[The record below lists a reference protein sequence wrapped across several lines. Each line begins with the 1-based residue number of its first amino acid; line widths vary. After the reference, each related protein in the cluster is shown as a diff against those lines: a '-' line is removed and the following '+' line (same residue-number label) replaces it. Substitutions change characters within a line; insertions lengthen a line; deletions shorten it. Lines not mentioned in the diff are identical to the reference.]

1 MPCANRRSLLAY
13 TLLFLL
19 SSCSWGQ
26 EMREGLT
33 HLIIPDGTPVKLQM
47 VRTISSAHAREGDR
61 LDFVVVKDVTVG
73 GSTIIQAGTVA
84 SGSVLKVEGKRLL
97 GIGGNVV
104 IKLDSVDLIT
114 GQEVALRARKVIK
127 GSSRTKLM
135 LAEMIITSLFYL
147 PAAPV
152 FLLSRGHDSTV
163 LKGTEVTAYIDGD
176 SVVQTAKLL
185 RKNSDVSELREM
197 INFLPP
203 HTLDG
208 QGHEGDMLNLVFIAK
223 RDDLEM
229 AFERAGWLK
238 TDKSKPT
245 IFWHLLQ
252 QRKHYTKLPMAKLYV
267 FGRAQDYSYAL
278 PEPTSIVARRHHLRV
293 WKTDYE
299 MDGAPIWVGAATHD
313 VSIQIQMKELRIVH
327 RIDPEVDVER
337 DFIGTNLADTRLVA
351 HEEYLHSVDPVFEG
365 QTATGGTYYSDSRI
379 LLVELHQGKSANS
392 GLQRAATTLERG
404 TGGGMAS
411 INASR

>member
-1 MPCANRRSLLAY
+1 MPRANRRSVLAY

-19 SSCSWGQ
+19 SSGSWGQ
-26 EMREGLT
+26 ELREGPT
-33 HLIIPDGTPVKLQM
+33 HLVIPDGTPVKLQM
-47 VRTISSAHAREGDR
+47 MRTISSAHAREGDH
-61 LDFVVVKDVTVG
+61 LDFVVVKDVSVG

-84 SGSVLKVEGKRLL
+84 SGSVVKAKGKRLF
-97 GIGGNVV
+97 GIGGKVV
-104 IKLDSVDLIT
+104 IKLDSVDLMT
-114 GQEVALRARKVIK
+114 GDEVALRARKEIK

-135 LAEMIITSLFYL
+135 LAEMIITGLLYL

-163 LKGTEVTAYIDGD
+163 LKGTEVTAYINRD

-185 RKNSDVSELREM
+185 GGNSEVSELREM
-197 INFLPP
+197 IDFLPP
-203 HTLDG
+203 HTVDG
-208 QGHEGDMLNLVFIAK
+208 QGHEGDMLNL
-223 RDDLEM
+223 
-229 AFERAGWLK
+229 
-238 TDKSKPT
+238 TDKSKPR

-278 PEPTSIVARRHHLRV
+278 PEPTSIVARRHHLRI
-293 WKTDYE
+293 WRTDYE

-313 VSIQIQMKELRIVH
+313 VAIQIQMKKLRIVH
-327 RIDPEVDVER
+327 RIDPEVDTER
-337 DFIGTNLADTRLVA
+337 DFIASNLADTRLVA
-351 HEEYLHSVDPVFEG
+351 HQEYLHCVDPVFEG
-365 QTATGGTYYSDSRI
+365 QTATGGTYYSDSRM
-379 LLVELHQGKSANS
+379 LLLELQQGKSANS
-392 GLQRAATTLERG
+392 GLQPATSTLERG